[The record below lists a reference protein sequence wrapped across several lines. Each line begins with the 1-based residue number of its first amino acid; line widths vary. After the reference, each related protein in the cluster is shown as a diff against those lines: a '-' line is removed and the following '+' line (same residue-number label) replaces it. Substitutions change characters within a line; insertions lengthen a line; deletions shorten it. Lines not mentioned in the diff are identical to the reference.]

1 MTKVEYEMME
11 TIVRQ
16 LPKIR
21 IALEEIALGLN
32 YFRKLYNRDF
42 SDATIA
48 VEENLTP
55 ISKYKKEE

>member
-11 TIVRQ
+11 TIIRQ

-42 SDATIA
+42 SDATIP